1 MSNWTIGLLL
11 LVVFGAIA
19 LAAIG
24 LSAWRWITL
33 NDVSMGIHG
42 WIAMGLG
49 VLFTLGVGGGLM
61 ALTFYSSRHGYDDIE
76 TSGLPSADDFGEEN
90 E

>member
-11 LVVFGAIA
+11 LIAMGLIAGATV
-19 LAAIG
+19 G

-33 NDVSMGIHG
+33 SDVSMGIHG

-49 VLFTLGVGGGLM
+49 VLFTLGVGVGLM
-61 ALTFYSSRHGYDDIE
+61 ALTFYSARNGYDDIE
-76 TSGLPSADDFGEEN
+76 TDGLPSADDFN
-90 E
+90 ETL